1 MVLGL
6 MKHMGG
12 SSNLQISDGLYTQKS
27 YDTAGTNPVYNTN
40 YVISPGGVDRN
51 VIAFP
56 RYAVFGMWVKFNP
69 LVDHWM
75 WKTDVVSN
83 DVSPVN
89 GVNSFIEFDPTPSPA
104 TITVDFFNEGAGNPN
119 SRVTH
124 TWNTLNIYG
133 SVETLLDHLQDGWN
147 HIGLEHN
154 RQFVAGAGFSDN
166 NDKMTLYI
174 NGKSMGMKTESGATQ
189 QHNQAHFGKEWTFRA
204 EEGKVCFQQPVI
216 YQASAGPG
224 TEDGGP
230 NTVDFDFS
238 DIVGGATS
246 GTPTFVDLGRDGTSG
261 GSRTLPTPI
270 IYEIFKH
277 PFNDLRQT
285 NATLTLGNS
294 ALLHDCKT
302 QNP

>member
-12 SSNLQISDGLYTQKS
+12 SSNLQISDGLYTQRS
-27 YDTAGTNPVYNTN
+27 FDLAGTNPVYNTN

-69 LVDHWM
+69 LVDFWM
-75 WKTDVVSN
+75 WKTDTVSN
-83 DVSPVN
+83 DASPV
-89 GVNSFIEFDPTPSPA
+89 GPVTSFIEFNPNPSPP
-104 TITVDFFNEGAGNPN
+104 TLRVNFFNQGASGTPN
-119 SRVTH
+119 NAVNH
-124 TWNTLNIYG
+124 TWDTINIYTG
-133 SVETLLDHLQDGWN
+133 GETILDYLQNGWN

-154 RQFVAGAGFSDN
+154 RQYVQGGGGDN

-174 NGKSMGMKTESGATQ
+174 NGRSMGLKAESGATQ
-189 QHNQAHFGKEWTFRA
+189 NFNQAHFGKEWTFRA

-216 YQASAGPG
+216 YHSVSGSAGDP
-224 TEDGGP
+224 DV
-230 NTVDFDFS
+230 VDFDFNE
-238 DIVGGATS
+238 IVGGVTS
-246 GTPTFVDLGRDGTSG
+246 GTPTFVDLGRSGTSG
-261 GSRTLPTPI
+261 ATKTLTTPI
-270 IYEIFKH
+270 IYEIFRH